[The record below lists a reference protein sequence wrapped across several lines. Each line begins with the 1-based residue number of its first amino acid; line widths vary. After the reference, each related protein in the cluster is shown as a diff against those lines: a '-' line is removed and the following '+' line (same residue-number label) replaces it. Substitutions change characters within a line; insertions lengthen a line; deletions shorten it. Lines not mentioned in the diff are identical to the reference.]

1 MARYVHVPQIDID
14 FLKPRKFSFD
24 TPGGG
29 LEGGRNGLGES
40 ITIGLSGG
48 PIVTAAYQECH
59 VQAPEEHEY
68 LNWLAARMNGG
79 FRFVVVPL
87 LTDWTG
93 PFPFLNRTTP
103 QPIAKGIPHSDGA
116 PFADAAGYSQA
127 TVFGTFAA
135 PAALNA
141 GEITINVF
149 GNTRNL
155 RHSDWF
161 SICHSVKGWRATR
174 YYEAS
179 DPVEVTAVVDGVSY
193 TGQQY
198 TLAIE
203 VPLRQAVEA
212 GTRIEFARPRCVM
225 KFPAGFT
232 VPWEAEGFWLS
243 RPTFRFTEAF

>member
-1 MARYVHVPQIDID
+1 MANFINVPTLDID
-14 FLKPRKFSFD
+14 FLKPRRFSFD

-48 PIVTAAYQECH
+48 PIVAASYQECY
-59 VQAPEEHEY
+59 VQTSEEHEY
-68 LNWLAARMNGG
+68 LNWVAGRMNGG
-79 FRFVVVPL
+79 FRFVNVQL
-87 LTDWTG
+87 LTDWAG
-93 PFPFLNRTTP
+93 PFPFMNRTTP
-103 QPIAKGIPHSDGA
+103 QPIISGIPHSDTSLFSDG
-116 PFADAAGYSQA
+116 AGYSQA

-135 PAALNA
+135 DAPLNS
-141 GEITINVF
+141 GEISINIF

-155 RHSDWF
+155 RWSDWF
-161 SICHSVKGWRATR
+161 SIYHSVKGWRATR

-179 DPVEVTAVVDGVSY
+179 DPVDVTATVDGETY
-193 TGQQY
+193 TGQRY

-225 KFPAGFT
+225 KFPVGFT

-243 RPTFRFTEAF
+243 RPTIRFTEAF